1 MASVS
6 SLIILTFINNLFM
19 NYKKFFSDELVSLK
33 SQGLYRKFRAINRNK
48 ASFPKATERFEGKE
62 REVEV
67 WCSNDYLN
75 LSQHPEVTK
84 TSIEVINELGTGSG
98 GTRNISGTSTYHVD
112 LERLIAD
119 LHRKESALLFP
130 SAYTANQSTLWT
142 LCKNMEGIEVFSDE
156 LNHASLIQGIKNADV
171 VTHIFRHNDTEH
183 LEELLNT
190 ANANTPKLI
199 VFESL
204 YSMEGL
210 RSPLQKIIDIAKKY
224 NALTYLDEV
233 HSVGLYGPE
242 GRGITAEKGLE
253 DEIDIINGTLS
264 KSYGQMGGYVAANA
278 DIIDYIR
285 SFAPGF
291 IFTSSMNPSIAAA
304 SITSIKIAMSSEDL
318 RENIRINSDRIRA
331 GLRELQIPFL
341 ENDSHI
347 IPIHLYDPR
356 LCKEAA
362 NLLLEKH
369 GIYIQPIF
377 YPTVPKGDE
386 RFRVTITP
394 RHEASDIDHFLDA
407 LDDVWKQM
415 DLKRSDSDQEEKSAV
430 SRIY

>member
-1 MASVS
+1 MY
-6 SLIILTFINNLFM
+6 
-19 NYKKFFSDELVSLK
+19 YKKFFSDELVSLK

-48 ASFPKATERFEGKE
+48 SSFPKATERFEGQQ

-84 TSIEVINELGTGSG
+84 TSIDVINELGTGSG

-112 LERLIAD
+112 LENLLAD
-119 LHRKESALLFP
+119 LHNKESALLFP

-142 LCKNMEGIEVFSDE
+142 LCKNLEGVEIFSDE
-156 LNHASLIQGIKNADV
+156 LNHASLIQGIKNANV
-171 VTHIFRHNDTEH
+171 ECHVFRHNDTDH
-183 LEELLNT
+183 LEELINN
-190 ANANTPKLI
+190 ANADSPKII

-210 RSPLQKIIDIAKKY
+210 RSPLQKIIEIAKKY

-233 HSVGLYGPE
+233 HSVGLYGPQ

-264 KSYGQMGGYVAANA
+264 KAFGQMGGYVAASA

-291 IFTSSMNPSIAAA
+291 IFTSSMNPSVAAA
-304 SITSIKIAMSSEDL
+304 SITSIKVAMESEDL
-318 RENIRINSDRIRA
+318 RENIRVNSDRIRA
-331 GLRELQIPFL
+331 GLRDLRIPFL

-377 YPTVPKGDE
+377 FPTVPKGDE

-394 RHEASDIDHFLDA
+394 RHEASDIDNFLSA
-407 LDDVWKQM
+407 LDDVWTTM
-415 DLKRSDSDQEEKSAV
+415 DLKRSDTIEEEKPAI

>member
-1 MASVS
+1 
-6 SLIILTFINNLFM
+6 M

-48 ASFPKATERFEGKE
+48 SSFPKATERFEGQE

-112 LERLIAD
+112 LEKLLAD

-183 LEELLNT
+183 LEELLNN
-190 ANANTPKLI
+190 ANANTPKLV

-210 RSPLQKIIDIAKKY
+210 RSPLQKIIEISKKY

-264 KSYGQMGGYVAANA
+264 KSFGQMGGYVAANA

-304 SITSIKIAMSSEDL
+304 SITSIKIAMSSEEL
-318 RENIRINSDRIRA
+318 RDNIRINSDLIRI
-331 GLRELQIPFL
+331 GLRDLQIPFL

-394 RHEASDIDHFLDA
+394 RHEASDIQHFLDA
-407 LDDVWKQM
+407 LDDVWNQM
-415 DLKRSDSDQEEKSAV
+415 GLKRSDAIEGERSAV

>member
-1 MASVS
+1 
-6 SLIILTFINNLFM
+6 M
-19 NYKKFFSDELVSLK
+19 NYKKFFSDELISLK

-48 ASFPKATERFEGKE
+48 SSFPKATERFEGKQ

-84 TSIEVINELGTGSG
+84 TSVEVINELGTGSG

-112 LERLIAD
+112 LEALLAD
-119 LHRKESALLFP
+119 LHNKEAALLFP

-142 LCKNMEGIEVFSDE
+142 LCKNLEGVEIFSDE
-156 LNHASLIQGIKNADV
+156 LNHASLIQGIKNANV
-171 VTHIFRHNDTEH
+171 ECHVFRHNDTEH
-183 LEELLNT
+183 LEELINN
-190 ANANTPKLI
+190 ANADSPKII

-210 RSPLQKIIDIAKKY
+210 RSPLQKIIEIAKKY

-253 DEIDIINGTLS
+253 DGIDIINGTLS
-264 KSYGQMGGYVAANA
+264 KAFGQMGGYVAANS

-304 SITSIKIAMSSEDL
+304 SITSIKIAMASEDL
-318 RENIRINSDRIRA
+318 RDNIRINSDRIRL
-331 GLRELQIPFL
+331 GLRDLQIPFL

-394 RHEASDIDHFLDA
+394 RHDASDIQHFLDA
-407 LDDVWKQM
+407 LDDVWTTL
-415 DLKRSDSDQEEKSAV
+415 DLKRSDSLEEKKPIVA
-430 SRIY
+430 RIY

>member
-1 MASVS
+1 
-6 SLIILTFINNLFM
+6 M
-19 NYKKFFSDELVSLK
+19 NYKKFFSDELISLK

-48 ASFPKATERFEGKE
+48 ASFPKATERFEGQE

-84 TSIEVINELGTGSG
+84 TSIDVINQLGTGSG

-112 LERLIAD
+112 LENLLAD
-119 LHRKESALLFP
+119 LHHKEAALLFP

-142 LCKNMEGIEVFSDE
+142 LCKNLGGVEVFSDE

-171 VTHIFRHNDTEH
+171 VTHIFRHNDTNH
-183 LEELLNT
+183 LEELLKT
-190 ANANTPKLI
+190 ANANTPKII

-210 RSPLQKIIDIAKKY
+210 RSPLQKIIDLAKKY

-242 GRGITAEKGLE
+242 GRGITSEKGLE
-253 DEIDIINGTLS
+253 DDIDIINGTLS
-264 KSYGQMGGYVAANA
+264 KSFGQMGGYVAANS

-304 SITSIKIAMSSEDL
+304 SITAINIAKEAEDL
-318 RENIRINSDRIRA
+318 RENIRLNSDRIRK
-331 GLRELQIPFL
+331 GLTDLKIPYL

-394 RHEASDIDHFLDA
+394 RHEAGDIDHFLDA
-407 LDDVWKQM
+407 LDDVWKVM
-415 DLKRSDSDQEEKSAV
+415 DLQRSEESQEEKPAV

>member
-1 MASVS
+1 
-6 SLIILTFINNLFM
+6 M
-19 NYKKFFSDELVSLK
+19 NYKKFFSDELISLK

-48 ASFPKATERFEGKE
+48 SSFPKATERFEGKE

-75 LSQHPEVTK
+75 LSQHPQVTR
-84 TSIEVINELGTGSG
+84 TSVEVINQLGTGSG

-112 LERLIAD
+112 LENLLAE
-119 LHRKESALLFP
+119 LHQKESALLFP

-142 LCKNMEGIEVFSDE
+142 LCKNMEGVEVFSDE

-183 LEELLNT
+183 LEELLKT
-190 ANANTPKLI
+190 ANANSPKII

-210 RSPLQKIIDIAKKY
+210 RSPLQKIIEIARKY

-242 GRGITAEKGLE
+242 GRGITAEKGL
-253 DEIDIINGTLS
+253 DQDIDIINGTLS
-264 KSYGQMGGYVAANA
+264 KSFGQMGGYVAANS

-304 SITSIKIAMSSEDL
+304 SITAINIAKKAEDL
-318 RENIRINSDRIRA
+318 RENIRHNSARIRK
-331 GLRELQIPFL
+331 GLTDLEIPFL

-362 NLLLEKH
+362 NMLLEKH

-394 RHEASDIDHFLDA
+394 RHEAGDIDHFLEA
-407 LDDVWKQM
+407 LDEVWKTL
-415 DLKRSDSDQEEKSAV
+415 DLKRSDLSTEERTSV